1 MSSSVRRSLVVAVL
15 ATLSGPL
22 AAETR
27 IVITAP
33 KETAS
38 GALSTSILDQAAISP
53 LRYRSSDTAS
63 LLRDLPGVSL
73 RSAGGVSSLP
83 AIHGL
88 ADDRLRIK
96 VDGMDLVSACPN
108 HMNSPL
114 SYLDPT
120 AVARI
125 AVYAGVTPVSV
136 GGDSIGGTIVVDSAP
151 AAFAAPGQTRLT
163 GEAGAFYRS
172 NGEARGAHIAAGVAG
187 ANASF
192 LYTGAGTEANNYD
205 AGGAFKPAG
214 MAALG
219 RGWIDGDEVGSSAYK
234 AINQAGRLALRRD
247 GHLLEL
253 KYARQHIPY
262 EGFPNQRM
270 DLTDNE
276 SDQVNLAYTG
286 QYGWGELKTRVYHDA
301 TDHRMNFG
309 DDKQFYYGDA
319 PGMPMAS
326 EGRNTGATLSAAM
339 LLTDTGTLRLGSEY
353 QRYRLDDWWPPS
365 GSGMMMAPGTFWNIN
380 DGQRD
385 RYAVFGEWESRWSA
399 QWQGLLGVRHET
411 VRMDAGPAAGYSM
424 MYAADANAFNARNHD
439 KTDHNWDATALARF
453 TPDARQT
460 FELGLAQKTRSPNL
474 YERYTWSTLAMAAV
488 MNNFVG
494 DGNGYVGNLDLD
506 PEIARTVSLAADWHD
521 AAQARWNIRLSPY
534 YTRVEDYI
542 DARCLGTCT
551 ARQFNVLKYDNASAR
566 LYGVDLSGSVRLG
579 STAGFGDF
587 ALRGVVNYV
596 DGKNRD
602 SGDDLYNIMPLDVR
616 LTLTQSLGRWSNALE
631 SEWVAR
637 KDEVSDL
644 RNEIETAGY
653 NLLHL
658 RSAYQWRQ
666 VRLDAGIENLLDKG
680 YALPLGGAYLGQGR
694 TMSING
700 IPWGTAV
707 AGPGRS
713 FYVAVN
719 YSF

>member
-1 MSSSVRRSLVVAVL
+1 MPSSVRRSLAIAAL

-33 KETAS
+33 EETA
-38 GALSTSILDQAAISP
+38 GQTLNTSILDQAALAP

-83 AIHGL
+83 AIRGL

-120 AVARI
+120 AVARVE
-125 AVYAGVTPVSV
+125 VYAGVTPVSV
-136 GGDSIGGTIVVDSAP
+136 GGDSIGGTIVVESAP
-151 AAFAAPGQTRLT
+151 AQFAAPGQTRVT

-172 NGEARGAHIAAGVAG
+172 NGDARGAHIAATVAG
-187 ANASF
+187 AHASF
-192 LYTGAGTEANNYD
+192 TYTGAGTETDNYD
-205 AGGAFKPAG
+205 AGDAFKPAG
-214 MAALG
+214 PAAVG
-219 RGWIDGDEVGSSAYK
+219 RGWLDGDEVGSSAYK

-253 KYARQHIPY
+253 KYAHQHIPY

-276 SDQVNLAYTG
+276 SDQVNIAYTG
-286 QYGWGELKTRVYHDA
+286 QYGWGELKTRIYHDA

-309 DDKQFYYGDA
+309 DDKQFRYGDA

-326 EGRNTGATLSAAM
+326 EGRNTGAALSAAM
-339 LLTDTGTLRLGSEY
+339 PLTDTGTLRVGSEY
-353 QRYRLDDWWPPS
+353 QRYRLDDWWSPS

-411 VRMDAGPAAGYSM
+411 VRMDTGPAAGYSM
-424 MYAADANAFNARNHD
+424 MYAADANAFNSRSHD

-474 YERYTWSTLAMAAV
+474 HERYTWSTLAMAAV

-506 PEIARTVSLAADWHD
+506 PEVARTVSLAADWHD

-551 ARQFNVLKYDNASAR
+551 ARQFNVLQYDNASAR

-579 STAGFGDF
+579 STPDFGDF
-587 ALRGVVNYV
+587 ALRGMVNYV

-616 LTLTQSLGRWSNALE
+616 LTLTQSLGSWSNALE

-637 KDEVSDL
+637 KDEVSEV
-644 RNEIETAGY
+644 RNETETAGY
-653 NLLHL
+653 NLIHL
-658 RSAYQWRQ
+658 RSAYQWRH
-666 VRLDAGIENLLDKG
+666 VRLDAGVENLLDKG
-680 YALPLGGAYLGQGR
+680 YALPLGGTYLGQGR